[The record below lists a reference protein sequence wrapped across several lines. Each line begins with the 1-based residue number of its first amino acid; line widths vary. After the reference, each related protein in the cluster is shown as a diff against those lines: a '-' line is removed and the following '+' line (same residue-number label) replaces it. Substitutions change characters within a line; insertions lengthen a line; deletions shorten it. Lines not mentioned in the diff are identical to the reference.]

1 VGTAHDQG
9 FPNISMNNIQVSIK
23 LFAVYQ
29 EIIGKPE
36 ITQSLPV
43 GTSAGDVLQGLI
55 DKYPQL
61 DQWRSVTRLGVNL
74 DFVEADRP
82 LQDGDELV
90 LIPPV
95 SGG

>member
-1 VGTAHDQG
+1 MSA
-9 FPNISMNNIQVSIK
+9 SYIQISIK

-29 EIIGKPE
+29 EVIGAPE
-36 ITQSLPV
+36 ITQNFPA
-43 GTSAGDVLQGLI
+43 GTSAGEVLQGLI
-55 DKYPQL
+55 GKYPQL

-74 DFVEADRP
+74 DFVEADR
-82 LQDGDELV
+82 LLADGDELV

>member
-1 VGTAHDQG
+1 
-9 FPNISMNNIQVSIK
+9 
-23 LFAVYQ
+23 
-29 EIIGKPE
+29 
-36 ITQSLPV
+36 
-43 GTSAGDVLQGLI
+43 LQGLI

-74 DFVEADRP
+74 DFVETDRP

>member
-1 VGTAHDQG
+1 MTTD
-9 FPNISMNNIQVSIK
+9 SIQISIK

-29 EIIGKPE
+29 EIIGSSE
-36 ITQSLPV
+36 ITQELPV
-43 GTSAGDVLQGLI
+43 GACAGDVLLGLI
-55 DKYPQL
+55 NKYPQL
-61 DQWRSVTRLGVNL
+61 AQWQSVTRLGVNL
-74 DFVEADRP
+74 DFVEADRT

>member
-1 VGTAHDQG
+1 MTTD
-9 FPNISMNNIQVSIK
+9 SIQISIK

-29 EIIGKPE
+29 EIIGSSQIAQE
-36 ITQSLPV
+36 LPR
-43 GTSAGDVLQGLI
+43 GTCAGDVLIGLI
-55 DKYPQL
+55 NQYPQL
-61 DQWRSVTRLGVNL
+61 AQWQSVTRLGVNL
-74 DFVEADRP
+74 DFVEADRT

>member
-1 VGTAHDQG
+1 
-9 FPNISMNNIQVSIK
+9 MNADHIQVSIK

-29 EIIGKPE
+29 EVIGESE
-36 ITQSLPV
+36 ITQNLPL

-55 DKYPQL
+55 NKYPQL

-74 DFVEADRP
+74 DFVESDRP

>member
-1 VGTAHDQG
+1 
-9 FPNISMNNIQVSIK
+9 MNANHIQISIK

-29 EIIGKPE
+29 EIIGAPE
-36 ITQSLPV
+36 ITQNLPA
-43 GTSAGDVLQGLI
+43 GTVAGEVLQALI
-55 DKYPQL
+55 DRHPQL
-61 DQWRSVTRLGVNL
+61 NQWKSVTRLGVNL
-74 DFVEADRP
+74 DFVAADYP

>member
-1 VGTAHDQG
+1 MPTIKAFQ
-9 FPNISMNNIQVSIK
+9 NISMNIENIQVSIK

-29 EIIGKPE
+29 DVIGKSE
-36 ITQSLPV
+36 ITQNLSA

-61 DQWRSVTRLGVNL
+61 AQWRSVTRLGINL
-74 DFVEADRP
+74 DFVEADHP

>member
-1 VGTAHDQG
+1 MSTEH
-9 FPNISMNNIQVSIK
+9 IQISIK
-23 LFAVYQ
+23 LFAIYQ
-29 EIIGKPE
+29 EVIGE
-36 ITQSLPV
+36 SVITQSLPV
-43 GTSAGDVLQGLI
+43 GTAAGAVLQGLI

-61 DQWRSVTRLGVNL
+61 EQWRSVTRLGVNL

>member
-1 VGTAHDQG
+1 
-9 FPNISMNNIQVSIK
+9 MNADYIQVSIK

-36 ITQSLPV
+36 ITQQLPV

-61 DQWRSVTRLGVNL
+61 DQWRSITRLGVNL

-82 LQDGDELV
+82 LQDGDV
-90 LIPPV
+90 LNKCSV
-95 SGG
+95 AL

>member
-1 VGTAHDQG
+1 
-9 FPNISMNNIQVSIK
+9 MNADHIQVSIK

-29 EIIGKPE
+29 EVIGKPE
-36 ITQSLPV
+36 ITQQLPV